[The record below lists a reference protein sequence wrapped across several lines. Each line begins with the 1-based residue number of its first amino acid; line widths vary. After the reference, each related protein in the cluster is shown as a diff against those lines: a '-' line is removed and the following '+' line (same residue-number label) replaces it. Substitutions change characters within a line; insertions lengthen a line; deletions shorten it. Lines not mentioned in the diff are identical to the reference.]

1 MWPIHNREMSF
12 KEVLVKHDNIT
23 DIYTYMRAHSAILGE
38 RILQEY
44 PALHQ
49 FNDPVSSRI
58 QDLLRKPFPA
68 QSIAIM
74 GIAKRW
80 EQARSGMVVAECGTG
95 KTLISLGA
103 IHVHSE
109 GKPFTALAMVP
120 PHLVEKWARETFLTL
135 PGIRVF
141 LIDDLRNGGDES
153 KYHGINEVRLR
164 QRRIVREGLRT
175 TLSQLRLHKEF
186 LTSRKLWTS
195 LCGRPSLFIVGRERA
210 KLGYFWRHAYRM
222 PRSGPYLGCVVNSE
236 TGKPVIVDESRLTA
250 AEFEKIKIS
259 ETIESRGDKSC
270 RPFHSPLWQADGNKI
285 RRMAPIEFIG
295 RYMPGWFDYA
305 ICDEIHQLAGD
316 TAQGNALGTLASCSD
331 RIVGLTGTLLGGYA
345 DDLFNTLFRLEAARM
360 KEHGYEWGTTGRSSF
375 TQDYGVLETITKVD
389 PADNKCSKAKTTTM
403 VRRKP
408 GASPLL
414 FGEFLMQLCAF
425 VFLEDISGELPPYEE
440 TYLSIPMDAPMLA
453 AYRELEDEIR
463 KALKKHKGNRSVLS
477 TMLNTLLLYPDH
489 PYGLGT
495 LYGSEFD
502 SELKRKVPFVIAETR
517 DLPEDGLYSKERR
530 LIQRIKMELAE
541 GRRCQ
546 VFAVYTRKHDVTARL
561 QRILSNEGIHTA
573 VLRASVDTSKR
584 EAWYARQ
591 LKDGVQVVISHPKL
605 VETGLDLLDFP
616 TIIFYESGYSL
627 HTLRQASRR
636 SWRIGQRR
644 PVRVIFL
651 CYEGTMQTACLRLM
665 GKKLLVALTMEGKF
679 AGEGLQ
685 NIDED
690 DDMLSAMA
698 RELVERNGI
707 GETADAVWKALNTE
721 HQTLFPTK
729 ASSNGDTPSVDL
741 SAVPIENQF
750 EPACLVESVLSNTSV
765 VAFGQR
771 PESRSGRRRR
781 TRIAVPEQATLFGLN

>member
-1 MWPIHNREMSF
+1 MPELS
-12 KEVLVKHDNIT
+12 T
-23 DIYTYMRAHSAILGE
+23 IYDYMRANASLLGE
-38 RILQEY
+38 RILQQF

-49 FNDPVSSRI
+49 MDDPASPRI
-58 QDLLRKPFPA
+58 HGLLRKPFPA
-68 QSIAIM
+68 QTIAIM
-74 GIAKRW
+74 GLAKRW
-80 EQARSGMVVAECGTG
+80 RQARTGMVVAECGTG

-109 GKPFTALAMVP
+109 GRPFTSLAMVP
-120 PHLVEKWARETFLTL
+120 PHLVEKWAREAFLTL
-135 PGIRVF
+135 PGVRVF
-141 LIDDLRNGGDES
+141 LIDDLRNGGDENKS
-153 KYHGINEVRLR
+153 HGVNEVRLR
-164 QRRIVREGLRT
+164 RGRIVREGLQT
-175 TLSQLRLHKEF
+175 SLSDLRL
-186 LTSRKLWTS
+186 RKASSSPRKRWLS

-210 KLGYFWRHAYRM
+210 KLGYFWRHAYRV
-222 PRSGPYLGCVVNSE
+222 PRSGPHLGCVVNAE
-236 TGKPVIVDESRLTA
+236 TGKPVILDGGRLTA
-250 AEFEKIKIS
+250 GEFEKIKIT
-259 ETIESRGDKSC
+259 ETVETREGKSC
-270 RPFHSPLWQADGNKI
+270 RPFHSPLWQADSDKI

-295 RYMPGWFDYA
+295 RYMPGWIDYT

-316 TAQGNALGTLASCSD
+316 TAQGNALGTLASCTD

-345 DDLFNTLFRLEAARM
+345 DDLFNTLFRIEAARM

-375 TQDYGVLETITKVD
+375 TQDYGVLETITKVE
-389 PADNKCSKAKTTTM
+389 PAENRCSKAKTTSM

-440 TYLSIPMDAPMLA
+440 SYLSVGMDPLMMA
-453 AYRELEDEIR
+453 AYRELEDDIR
-463 KALKKHKGNRSVLS
+463 KTLKKHRGNRSVLS
-477 TMLNTLLLYPDH
+477 TMLNNLLLYPDH

-495 LYGSEFD
+495 LYGTEFD
-502 SELKRKVPFVIAETR
+502 PEVKHNVRFVIAETR
-517 DLPEDGLYSKERR
+517 DLPEEQLYSKERK
-530 LIQRIKMELAE
+530 LIEEIKKELAE

-546 VFAVYTRKHDVTARL
+546 LFAVYTQKHDVTARL
-561 QRILSNEGIHTA
+561 QRILSNEGIRTA

-591 LKDGVQVVISHPKL
+591 IKEGVEVVISHPKL

-616 TIIFYESGYSL
+616 TILFYESGYSL

-636 SWRIGQRR
+636 SWRIGQRQ
-644 PVRVIFL
+644 PVRVKFV

-690 DDMLSAMA
+690 DDMLSAVA

-707 GETADAVWKALNTE
+707 GESADAVWKALNTE
-721 HQTLFPTK
+721 HQKLFPTT
-729 ASSNGDTPSVDL
+729 SGSNGDLPFADVSMVLPGTPASPQ
-741 SAVPIENQF
+741 A
-750 EPACLVESVLSNTSV
+750 LVEEAITGGSVLI
-765 VAFGQR
+765 FGQR
-771 PESRSGRRRR
+771 AGSVGGRKSRSK
-781 TRIAVPEQATLFGLN
+781 AVPEQASLFDFG